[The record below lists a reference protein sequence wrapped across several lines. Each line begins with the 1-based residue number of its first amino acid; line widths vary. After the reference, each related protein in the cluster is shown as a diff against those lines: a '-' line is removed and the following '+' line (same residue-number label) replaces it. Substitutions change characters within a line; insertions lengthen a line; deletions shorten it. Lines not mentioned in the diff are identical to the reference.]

1 MAESTPA
8 ITNKIKKKVTVPT
21 SGLMANNSKATG
33 STDNKTGKEFSLILK
48 DKLEK
53 VIGKTVNVNLG

>member
-1 MAESTPA
+1 MAESTPV
-8 ITNKIKKKVTVPT
+8 ITNRIKKRVTVPM

-33 STDNKTGKEFSLILK
+33 STDNKMEKEFSLILK